1 MVPQKAALNE
11 IYTRQQNKQTSKV
24 ITRKQPHQHTH
35 TKWSGKE
42 KKKRQAEGKRERNP
56 KKAQE
61 RSETQNKKHTSKTK
75 KWEKRLNE
83 NYFKLFRR
91 RWNRKAEKQI
101 QKQTTTTT
109 KKTKN
114 VSVREKAERR
124 WRLRAGRHFATGAR
138 SAATWPWSTWM
149 KERESERRTKHA
161 DSSHPLPPFQTQCA
175 RNVRL
180 LFVFLSKSP
189 RSESVERDRS
199 KR

>member
-1 MVPQKAALNE
+1 MEREGEEEA
-11 IYTRQQNKQTSKV
+11 S
-24 ITRKQPHQHTH
+24 
-35 TKWSGKE
+35 SGK
-42 KKKRQAEGKRERNP
+42 AGKRERKP

-101 QKQTTTTT
+101 QKQTTTKKTT

-124 WRLRAGRHFATGAR
+124 WRPCWAPFCNGSQER
-138 SAATWPWSTWM
+138 SRVALEHVDEGTRIGEGQNT
-149 KERESERRTKHA
+149 RTRLTPSPLFKHSVLGTF
-161 DSSHPLPPFQTQCA
+161 DYYLFFCQNHQD
-175 RNVRL
+175 RNL
-180 LFVFLSKSP
+180 
-189 RSESVERDRS
+189 
-199 KR
+199 

>member
-11 IYTRQQNKQTSKV
+11 IYTRQQNKQASKV

-42 KKKRQAEGKRERNP
+42 KKKRQAEGKRERKP

-61 RSETQNKKHTSKTK
+61 RSKTQNKKHTSKTK

-101 QKQTTTTT
+101 QKQTTTRTTT

-114 VSVREKAERR
+114 VSVREKAERK
-124 WRLRAGRHFATGAR
+124 WRPRAGRHFATGAR
-138 SAATWPWSTWM
+138 SAAAWPWSTWM
-149 KERESERRTKHA
+149 KERESEKDKTRGLV
-161 DSSHPLPPFQTQCA
+161 SPPPPFSNTVC
-175 RNVRL
+175 
-180 LFVFLSKSP
+180 
-189 RSESVERDRS
+189 
-199 KR
+199 

>member
-1 MVPQKAALNE
+1 MAFSNFFFFLTYSLSENWNGAPKSCLKRNLHS
-11 IYTRQQNKQTSKV
+11 TTKQTSKI

-42 KKKRQAEGKRERNP
+42 KKRQAEKRERKP

-61 RSETQNKKHTSKTK
+61 RSDTQNKKHTSKTK

-91 RWNRKAEKQI
+91 RRNRKAEKQI
-101 QKQTTTTT
+101 QKQQTTTT

-124 WRLRAGRHFATGAR
+124 RWRREPGAR
-138 SAATWPWSTWM
+138 LGA
-149 KERESERRTKHA
+149 
-161 DSSHPLPPFQTQCA
+161 CG
-175 RNVRL
+175 
-180 LFVFLSKSP
+180 
-189 RSESVERDRS
+189 
-199 KR
+199 